1 MVNSQLVSG
10 MVGGEQIQHNVENV
24 SAHWEGLARNQYQD
38 FPGGPLV
45 KNPPCIVGNLGSI
58 PGQGTEISHT
68 KEQLNPHT
76 ATTEPSPQLESVCH
90 SERSGVMPLRPDAA
104 KLIN

>member
-1 MVNSQLVSG
+1 MVSSQLVSG
-10 MVGGEQIQHNVENV
+10 MVGEEQIQHNVENV
-24 SAHWEGLARNQYQD
+24 REGLARNQYQD
-38 FPGGPLV
+38 FPAGPLV

-76 ATTEPSPQLESVCH
+76 ATTEPSPQLESLCATVKD
-90 SERSGVMPLRPDAA
+90 PA
-104 KLIN
+104 